1 MVIPDIVRHRPAPPL
16 TRGRLEWVLGTRPNA
31 GVRDG
36 GAGREYRP
44 RSPRPAARYFEY
56 NSTTNCSC
64 AAIGMFG
71 RVGRSS
77 IRPLNDSRST
87 ASQESGAPREAW
99 SIDAWTA
106 TISRDFMRTRISWP
120 G

>member
-1 MVIPDIVRHRPAPPL
+1 MVIPDIARHRPAPPL
-16 TRGRLEWVLGTRPNA
+16 TRGRLEWRLGLRPLLRGGWPVTGDAIAFAPPITRHA
-31 GVRDG
+31 
-36 GAGREYRP
+36 
-44 RSPRPAARYFEY
+44 SRYFEY

-87 ASQESGAPREAW
+87 ASHESGAPRDAW

-106 TISRDFMRTRISWP
+106 TISRDFMRTRIS
-120 G
+120 